1 MDSQPTKTK
10 ILDAAERLVRTRGFN
25 GFSYA
30 DVADHVG
37 IKKASLHHH
46 YPAKMDLGL
55 ALIERFSD
63 SVLSYLDEIDRTQGK
78 TLTKLR
84 EYSQIYETSF
94 HENQM
99 CLCGMLAAEHE
110 TISDE
115 MQHAVG
121 LYFEKQEAWLQD
133 VLTEGQERGE
143 LCFNGSPAEHARMI
157 VTHFQGA
164 LLVAKSLN
172 SLERIATTASN
183 LIETYRSKD

>member
-1 MDSQPTKTK
+1 MENQPTRLK
-10 ILDAAERLVRTRGFN
+10 ILDVAEKLVRTRGFN

-30 DVADHVG
+30 DIASEVG

-46 YPAKMDLGL
+46 YPTKMDLGL
-55 ALIERFSD
+55 ALVERFS
-63 SVLSYLDEIDRTQGK
+63 SAVLGYLEQIDQSTEK
-78 TLTKLR
+78 SLTKLR
-84 EYSQIYETSF
+84 EYSHVYEQFF

-115 MQHAVG
+115 MQAAVG
-121 LYFEKQEAWLQD
+121 RYFEKQEEWLQNI
-133 VLTEGQERGE
+133 LTEGRERGE
-143 LCFNGSPAEHARMI
+143 FSFAGSAAEHSRII

-172 SLERIATTASN
+172 SLERIAAATSH
-183 LIETYRSKD
+183 LIETYRNKN